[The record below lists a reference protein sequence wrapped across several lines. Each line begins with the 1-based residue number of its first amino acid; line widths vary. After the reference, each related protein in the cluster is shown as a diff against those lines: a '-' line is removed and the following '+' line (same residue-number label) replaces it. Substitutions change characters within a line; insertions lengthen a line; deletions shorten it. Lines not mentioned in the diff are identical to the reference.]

1 MEEIYGPW
9 TTASTI
15 IDKEE
20 AKQALSWEET
30 KKNLIITDE
39 QEEVDAL
46 LNSPSVQK
54 EFCDYM
60 IHSSK
65 TIISRLK
72 SMYNKYFRIL
82 RKAPWKTPWTSTW

>member
-1 MEEIYGPW
+1 MKNINFP
-9 TTASTI
+9 SKS
-15 IDKEE
+15 DPMR
-20 AKQALSWEET
+20 
-30 KKNLIITDE
+30 KKLIHYFFTGAENISKAE

-72 SMYNKYFRIL
+72 SIHNKYFRIL